1 MTASDL
7 AERLEVSVRT
17 IYRDLEALGAA
28 GVPVYAEPGRNG
40 GIRILESY
48 TTDLSGLSLA
58 EAELV
63 PLLGLSDAFAGI
75 ALGSSLRR
83 TETKLLM
90 ALPDDQRVR
99 AEQARRRIHVDL
111 SRWWDHA
118 EPVPHLPTLVQAV
131 FSGRRLRLRYKR
143 GQDASVVDRTVDPLG
158 LVVQGGT
165 WYLVGRAGIG
175 ETGRIYRVS
184 RIEDAEILAE
194 TAEADDEFDLVA
206 FWLERKE
213 DFHMTRSGYQVS
225 VRAKPWA
232 LRALRYEYSGA
243 VPSGD
248 DWVSSRALVRDA
260 RHGLRAP
267 PRPGSRCRGH
277 RAGGPARRDRRR
289 DRTDERALRVTQGRL
304 PLRGQLVG
312 GAQPVR
318 ELAEE
323 LLGHGWHLHQRAEA
337 ARLEDEQLHVRRRRD
352 RRRPQTHRT

>member
-1 MTASDL
+1 MLLLQRGTKGRKGMTAADL

-28 GVPVYAEPGRNG
+28 GVPVYAEPGRGG

-48 TTDLSGLSLA
+48 TTDLSGLSIA

-118 EPVPHLPTLVQAV
+118 EPLPFLPTLVQAV
-131 FSGRRLRLRYKR
+131 FSGKRVRLRYKR
-143 GQDASVVDRTVDPLG
+143 GEDASVVSRTVDPLG

-165 WYLVGRAGIG
+165 WYLVGRAKSG

-184 RIEDAEILAE
+184 RIEDAQALD
-194 TAEADDEFDLVA
+194 EAADVDDDFDLVA

-213 DFHMTRSGYQVS
+213 DFHMTRSGYAVN

-232 LRALRYEYSGA
+232 LRSLRHEYTGA
-243 VPSGD
+243 VPTGD
-248 DWVSSRALVRDA
+248 DWTQAELSFGTRGIAFERLLGLGAGVEVLEPDD
-260 RHGLRAP
+260 LRAQIADAIG
-267 PRPGSRCRGH
+267 RMS
-277 RAGGPARRDRRR
+277 
-289 DRTDERALRVTQGRL
+289 ALY
-304 PLRGQLVG
+304 
-312 GAQPVR
+312 A
-318 ELAEE
+318 
-323 LLGHGWHLHQRAEA
+323 
-337 ARLEDEQLHVRRRRD
+337 
-352 RRRPQTHRT
+352 

>member
-1 MTASDL
+1 MRADRLLAIMLLLQRGGRVTASDL
-7 AERLEVSVRT
+7 AKRLEVSVRT

-90 ALPDDQRVR
+90 ALPDDQRIR

-118 EPVPHLPTLVQAV
+118 EPMPHLPALVEAV
-131 FSGRRLRLRYKR
+131 FRGKRLRLRYKR
-143 GQDASVVDRTVDPLG
+143 GEDASVVTRTVDPLG

-165 WYLVGRAGIG
+165 WYLVGRTKQG

-184 RIEDAEILAE
+184 RIEE
-194 TAEADDEFDLVA
+194 AEALDDVADIDDEFDLVA

-213 DFHMTRSGYQVS
+213 DFHMTRSGYAVR
-225 VRAKPWA
+225 VRARPWA
-232 LRALRYEYSGA
+232 LRALRHEFTGT
-243 VPSGD
+243 VPEGD
-248 DWVSSRALVRDA
+248 DWTEADLSFGTRWMAF
-260 RHGLRAP
+260 
-267 PRPGSRCRGH
+267 
-277 RAGGPARRDRRR
+277 
-289 DRTDERALRVTQGRL
+289 ER
-304 PLRGQLVG
+304 
-312 GAQPVR
+312 
-318 ELAEE
+318 
-323 LLGHGWHLHQRAEA
+323 LLGLADSVEVI
-337 ARLEDEQLHVRRRRD
+337 EPDEL
-352 RRRPQTHRT
+352 RTRIADAIGRMSAIYAHP

>member
-1 MTASDL
+1 MRADRLLAIMLLLQRSARDGKNMTAADL
-7 AERLEVSVRT
+7 ATRLEVSVRT

-48 TTDLSGLSLA
+48 TTDLSGLSVA

-118 EPVPHLPTLVQAV
+118 EPLPFLPTLVQAV
-131 FSGRRLRLRYKR
+131 FGGKLLRLRYRR
-143 GQDASVVDRTVDPLG
+143 GEDASVVGRTIHPLG

-165 WYLVGRAGIG
+165 WYLVGRTRPD

-184 RIEDAEILAE
+184 RIEE
-194 TAEADDEFDLVA
+194 AEALGEDADVDDEFDLVA

-213 DFHMTRSGYQVS
+213 DFHMTRSGYPVKI
-225 VRAKPWA
+225 RAKPWA
-232 LRALRYEYSGA
+232 LRALRHEFTGA

-248 DWVSSRALVRDA
+248 DWVDA
-260 RHGLRAP
+260 DVSFGT
-267 PRPGSRCRGH
+267 RGM
-277 RAGGPARRDRRR
+277 AF
-289 DRTDERALRVTQGRL
+289 ER
-304 PLRGQLVG
+304 
-312 GAQPVR
+312 
-318 ELAEE
+318 
-323 LLGHGWHLHQRAEA
+323 LLGLGAGVEVLEPDDLRRAVAEA
-337 ARLEDEQLHVRRRRD
+337 IGRMSALYS
-352 RRRPQTHRT
+352 

>member
-1 MTASDL
+1 MRADRLLAIMLLLQRGGRITASDL
-7 AERLEVSVRT
+7 AKRLEVSVRT

-48 TTDLSGLSLA
+48 TTDLGGLSLA
-58 EAELV
+58 DAELV

-118 EPVPHLPTLVQAV
+118 EPLPHLPTLVEAV
-131 FSGRRLRLRYKR
+131 FGGKRLSIRYKR
-143 GQDASVVDRTVDPLG
+143 GEDASVVDRTIDPLG

-165 WYLVGRAGIG
+165 WYLVGRTAAG
-175 ETGRIYRVS
+175 EQGRIYRVS
-184 RIEDAEILAE
+184 RIEDAEALAE
-194 TAEADDEFDLVA
+194 TAEADEEFDLVA

-213 DFHMTRSGYQVS
+213 DFHMTRSGYQVT

-232 LRALRYEYSGA
+232 LRNLRYEYTGA
-243 VPSGD
+243 VPAGE
-248 DWVSSRALVRDA
+248 DWVTAELSF
-260 RHGLRAP
+260 GT
-267 PRPGSRCRGH
+267 RGM
-277 RAGGPARRDRRR
+277 AF
-289 DRTDERALRVTQGRL
+289 ER
-304 PLRGQLVG
+304 
-312 GAQPVR
+312 
-318 ELAEE
+318 
-323 LLGHGWHLHQRAEA
+323 LLGLGAGIEVVDPDDL
-337 ARLEDEQLHVRRRRD
+337 
-352 RRRPQTHRT
+352 RTGIADAIGRMSELYAHP

>member
-1 MTASDL
+1 MRADRLLAIMLLLQRGGRMTASDL

-118 EPVPHLPTLVQAV
+118 EPLPHLPTLVQAV
-131 FSGRRLRLRYKR
+131 FGGRRLRMRYKR
-143 GQDASVVDRTVDPLG
+143 GEDASVVDRTLDPLG

-165 WYLVGRAGIG
+165 WYLVGRAGAG
-175 ETGRIYRVS
+175 ESGRIYRVS
-184 RIEDAEILAE
+184 RIEDAETSAE
-194 TAEADDEFDLVA
+194 PAE
-206 FWLERKE
+206 
-213 DFHMTRSGYQVS
+213 
-225 VRAKPWA
+225 VRRRVRPRRVLGGAQGGLPHDA
-232 LRALRYEYSGA
+232 LRLPGDGAREAVGAARAALRVHGRRSRGRRLGHRRA
-243 VPSGD
+243 ARSARAGWPSNACSAWG
-248 DWVSSRALVRDA
+248 
-260 RHGLRAP
+260 
-267 PRPGSRCRGH
+267 PGSRSSS
-277 RAGGPARRDRRR
+277 
-289 DRTDERALRVTQGRL
+289 RTTCAPGSPTRSDG
-304 PLRGQLVG
+304 
-312 GAQPVR
+312 
-318 ELAEE
+318 
-323 LLGHGWHLHQRAEA
+323 
-337 ARLEDEQLHVRRRRD
+337 
-352 RRRPQTHRT
+352 

>member
-1 MTASDL
+1 MRADRLLAIMLLLQRGGRVTASDL

-28 GVPVYAEPGRNG
+28 GVPVYAEPGRGG

-118 EPVPHLPTLVQAV
+118 EPLPHLPLLVGAV
-131 FSGRRLRLRYKR
+131 FGGRRLRLRYKR
-143 GQDASVVDRTVDPLG
+143 GEDASVVTRTVDPLG

-165 WYLVGRAGIG
+165 WYLVARARAG
-175 ETGRIYRVS
+175 EHPRIYRVS
-184 RIEDAEILAE
+184 RIEG
-194 TAEADDEFDLVA
+194 AEALDEPSDDDPDFDLVA

-213 DFHMTRSGYQVS
+213 DFHMTRSGYAVKA
-225 VRAKPWA
+225 RAKPWA
-232 LRALRYEYSGA
+232 LRALRHEYSGTI
-243 VPSGD
+243 PDGD
-248 DWVSSRALVRDA
+248 DWIDVDLSFGTRWIAF
-260 RHGLRAP
+260 
-267 PRPGSRCRGH
+267 
-277 RAGGPARRDRRR
+277 
-289 DRTDERALRVTQGRL
+289 ER
-304 PLRGQLVG
+304 
-312 GAQPVR
+312 
-318 ELAEE
+318 
-323 LLGHGWHLHQRAEA
+323 LLGLADSVEVLEPDELRTQIA
-337 ARLEDEQLHVRRRRD
+337 AAIARMSALYG
-352 RRRPQTHRT
+352 

>member
-1 MTASDL
+1 MRADRLLAIMLLLQRGGRVTAGDL
-7 AERLEVSVRT
+7 AKRLEVSVRT
-17 IYRDLEALGAA
+17 IYRDLDALGAA
-28 GVPVYAEPGRNG
+28 GVPVYAEPGRGG

-118 EPVPHLPTLVQAV
+118 EPLPYLPALVGAV
-131 FSGRRLRLRYKR
+131 FGGKRLRISYKR
-143 GQDASVVDRTVDPLG
+143 GEDASVVDRTIDPIG

-165 WYLVGRAGIG
+165 WYLVGRAGRD
-175 ETGRIYRVS
+175 EPGRIYRVS
-184 RIEDAEILAE
+184 RIEDAQATDEPADI
-194 TAEADDEFDLVA
+194 DDEFDLVA

-213 DFHMTRSGYQVS
+213 DFHMTRSGYAVK

-232 LRALRYEYSGA
+232 LRALRHEYTGA
-243 VPSGD
+243 VPEGD
-248 DWVSSRALVRDA
+248 DWTEVDLSFGTRWMAF
-260 RHGLRAP
+260 
-267 PRPGSRCRGH
+267 
-277 RAGGPARRDRRR
+277 
-289 DRTDERALRVTQGRL
+289 ER
-304 PLRGQLVG
+304 
-312 GAQPVR
+312 
-318 ELAEE
+318 
-323 LLGHGWHLHQRAEA
+323 LLGLADSVEVLEPDELRTRIAEA
-337 ARLEDEQLHVRRRRD
+337 IGRMSEIYAH
-352 RRRPQTHRT
+352 P

>member
-1 MTASDL
+1 MRADRLLAIMLLLQRGAKGKKGMTAADL
-7 AERLEVSVRT
+7 AQRLEVSVRT

-118 EPVPHLPTLVQAV
+118 EPLPYLPTLVQAV
-131 FSGRRLRLRYKR
+131 FSGKRLRVRYKR
-143 GQDASVVDRTVDPLG
+143 GEDASVVTRTIDPLG

-165 WYLVGRAGIG
+165 WYLVGRTKAG

-184 RIEDAEILAE
+184 RIEEAEALDE
-194 TAEADDEFDLVA
+194 TADVDDEFDLVA

-213 DFHMTRSGYQVS
+213 DFHMTRSGYAVT
-225 VRAKPWA
+225 VRARPWA
-232 LRALRYEYSGA
+232 LRALRHEYTGV
-243 VPSGD
+243 VPDGD
-248 DWVSSRALVRDA
+248 EWVDA
-260 RHGLRAP
+260 ELSFGTRFMAF
-267 PRPGSRCRGH
+267 
-277 RAGGPARRDRRR
+277 
-289 DRTDERALRVTQGRL
+289 ER
-304 PLRGQLVG
+304 
-312 GAQPVR
+312 
-318 ELAEE
+318 
-323 LLGHGWHLHQRAEA
+323 LLGLADSVEV
-337 ARLEDEQLHVRRRRD
+337 LEPDELRSRISDAVSRMSALYG
-352 RRRPQTHRT
+352 

>member
-1 MTASDL
+1 MRADRLLAIMLLLQRGGRMTAGDL

-48 TTDLSGLSLA
+48 STDLSGLSIA

-118 EPVPHLPTLVQAV
+118 EPVPYLPVLVEAV
-131 FSGRRLRLRYKR
+131 FRGRRVSLRYRR
-143 GQDASVVDRTVDPLG
+143 GQDASVVERTLDPLG

-165 WYLVGRAGIG
+165 WYLVGRTRTS
-175 ETGRIYRVS
+175 EPRIYRVS
-184 RIEDAEILAE
+184 RIQHAQVTDHEAEVP
-194 TAEADDEFDLVA
+194 DDFDLVA
-206 FWLERKE
+206 FWTDRKE
-213 DFHMTRSGYQVS
+213 DFHMTRPGYRVR
-225 VRAKPWA
+225 VRATPRA
-232 LRALRYEYSGA
+232 LRALRQEYGA
-243 VPSGD
+243 DPPTGD
-248 DWVSSRALVRDA
+248 AWLDA
-260 RHGLRAP
+260 DLSFGTRGMAFERLLGMGPFVEVLEPEDLRA
-267 PRPGSRCRGH
+267 
-277 RAGGPARRDRRR
+277 ALARSI
-289 DRTDERALRVTQGRL
+289 DEMRSLYA
-304 PLRGQLVG
+304 
-312 GAQPVR
+312 
-318 ELAEE
+318 
-323 LLGHGWHLHQRAEA
+323 
-337 ARLEDEQLHVRRRRD
+337 
-352 RRRPQTHRT
+352 